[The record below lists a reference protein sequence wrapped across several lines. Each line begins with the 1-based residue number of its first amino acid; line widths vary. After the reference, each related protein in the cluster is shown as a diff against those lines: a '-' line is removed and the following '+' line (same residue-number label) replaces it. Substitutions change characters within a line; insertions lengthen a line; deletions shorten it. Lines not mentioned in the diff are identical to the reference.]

1 MDFQRILF
9 LAILALGY
17 SSCPESCECSNTGK
31 LVKCQEL
38 TEMPDFPS
46 TEEIWK
52 PYMKKMNLCIENVL
66 LLKKLIRRLLI
77 GTLLT
82 SSLGTKRLS
91 F

>member
-1 MDFQRILF
+1 MDLQRILF

-52 PYMKKMNLCIENVL
+52 PYFETFLTHL
-66 LLKKLIRRLLI
+66 GI
-77 GTLLT
+77 GVHFF
-82 SSLGTKRLS
+82 K
-91 F
+91 